1 MLMNIKNDDLKPCDI
16 KIDKDGVWF
25 FRGAEMFRREFV
37 NFFYQH
43 LIRDETGRYVIELE
57 NDRCYIDV
65 EDVPYIIKAVHW
77 EERKENGRERIL
89 LLLSDDT
96 TENLAPDTLWI
107 GDENVVYCRVRNS
120 VFDAR
125 FSRASYYQLA
135 EYINYDEAKDMFY
148 IKVNGNAYYLIQKEK
163 KG

>member
-1 MLMNIKNDDLKPCDI
+1 MNLENNELKPCDI

-57 NDRCYIDV
+57 NDRCYTDV
-65 EDVPYIIKAVHW
+65 EDAPYIIKAVYR
-77 EERKENGRERIL
+77 EEHKENGGERIL

-135 EYINYDEAKDMFY
+135 EYINYNEEKDMFY
-148 IKVNGNAYYLIQKEK
+148 ITVNGNEYYLIKKEK